1 MKTIAD
7 LNALIPTLVELL
19 HNNDHEIGESYYEQD
34 EDGWGRCDEPATN
47 YLCYEDNGWLIEITY
62 ECCAESY
69 NDPGDYWT
77 PPSHDLKGAW
87 GKVTEILGRICHIIK
102 NSKKKIVQLEYTDDD
117 DLNDLLTKICGK
129 PPIAD

>member
-19 HNNDHEIGESYYEQD
+19 RNNDHEIGESYYEQD

-87 GKVTEILGRICHIIK
+87 GKVTEILASHCD
-102 NSKKKIVQLEYTDDD
+102 EETDEESEFSDK
-117 DLNDLLTKICGK
+117 DLKELRGALDEELKD
-129 PPIAD
+129 IA

>member
-34 EDGWGRCDEPATN
+34 EDGWGWCDEPATN
-47 YLCYEDNGWLIEITY
+47 YLCYDDDGWLIEITY
-62 ECCAESY
+62 ECCAETY

-87 GKVTEILGRICHIIK
+87 GKVTEILASH
-102 NSKKKIVQLEYTDDD
+102 TDEETDEESEFSDD
-117 DLNDLLTKICGK
+117 DLKELWGALDEELKD
-129 PPIAD
+129 IA

>member
-47 YLCYEDNGWLIEITY
+47 YLCYDDDGWLIEITY

-69 NDPGDYWT
+69 NDPGDYWP

-87 GKVTEILGRICHIIK
+87 GKVTEILAS
-102 NSKKKIVQLEYTDDD
+102 NTDEETDEESEFSDD
-117 DLNDLLTKICGK
+117 DLKELWGALDEELKD
-129 PPIAD
+129 IA